1 MTKIFPLMTVIFTL
15 IVTSTVGLSSQAAQ
29 AKQFSTTTKSTIF
42 WTIAKSDLVAKAR
55 TRLNAGKLDQ
65 ARRLYRK
72 ALQTTLRISDRQA
85 VFNDLCVLHNIQQDF
100 DKARGYCTK
109 AVKMSPK
116 DWRGFNNRG
125 LAYYGLGQHDKA
137 RQDFAQAI
145 ALNPALIAGTEQAAK
160 AVPAQHAS
168 N

>member
-1 MTKIFPLMTVIFTL
+1 MTKILPLMTVVLTL
-15 IVTSTVGLSSQAAQ
+15 IATSTVGLSTQTAVAQ
-29 AKQFSTTTKSTIF
+29 QFSPISKSTIF

-55 TRLNAGKLDQ
+55 TRLKAGKLDQ

-72 ALQTTLRISDRQA
+72 ALHTSLRRSERYA
-85 VFNDLCVLHNIQQDF
+85 VFNDLCVLHNMEKDF
-100 DKARGYCTK
+100 DKAQGYCTK

-125 LAYYGLGQHDKA
+125 LAYYGLGHHDKA
-137 RQDFAQAI
+137 RQDFAQAL
-145 ALNPALIAGTEQAAK
+145 ALNPALATGTEQAAK
-160 AVPAQHAS
+160 TVPTQHAG

>member
-1 MTKIFPLMTVIFTL
+1 MTKIFPLMTVVFTL
-15 IVTSTVGLSSQAAQ
+15 IVTSTFGLSTQTALAQ
-29 AKQFSTTTKSTIF
+29 QFSTTTKSTIF

-55 TRLNAGKLDQ
+55 TRLEAGKLDQ

-72 ALQTTLRISDRQA
+72 ALHTSLRISDRQA
-85 VFNDLCVLHNIQQDF
+85 VFNDLCVLHNIEKDF

-109 AVKMSPK
+109 ALKMSPK

-125 LAYYGLGQHDKA
+125 LAYYGLGQHEKA
-137 RQDFAQAI
+137 QEDFAQAL
-145 ALNPALIAGTEQAAK
+145 ALNPALASGTKQAAK
-160 AVPAQHAS
+160 TNRQHAS